1 MQNKNTEVDFS
12 NQKFY
17 IGLDVHKKSWKITV
31 RTNQMELK
39 TLSMNP
45 QPEELVKYLQK
56 NYPEGEYLS
65 VYEAGFCGYWID
77 KQLRQLGIRNIVV
90 NGADVPSKSKERI
103 NKDDII
109 DSRKLARELENGTL
123 QGIYIPSDYYE
134 GIRSLCRLRYSVTKE
149 QTRIKTRIKS
159 LLTYY
164 GKDFPE
170 NYECKN
176 WSGRFINFLE
186 GIEFNQ
192 VTAKQTLNHLLKEL
206 RDKKQRLAEIIRE
219 LRDSTKEAGIGE
231 KIKQIMSIPGIS
243 FITAITFYTEIMDM
257 KRFKRLDELCS
268 FVGLVPATHS
278 SGDRERVL
286 GLSNRQS
293 KYLRNLLFES
303 SWVAVRNDP
312 ALTMKFGELT
322 KRMVK
327 QKAIVRIARKI
338 LNRMR
343 HIWLN
348 DTEYV
353 KALIQ

>member
-12 NQKFY
+12 NQRFY
-17 IGLDVHKKSWKITV
+17 IGLDVHKKSWKITI

-39 TLSMNP
+39 TFSMDP
-45 QPEELVKYLQK
+45 RPEELLKYIQR
-56 NYPEGEYLS
+56 NYPNGEYLS

-77 KQLRQLGIRNIVV
+77 KQLRQLGIKNIVV

-123 QGIYIPSDYYE
+123 KGIYIPNDFYE
-134 GIRSLCRLRYSVTKE
+134 GIRSLCRLRYSITKE

-206 RDKKQRLAEIIRE
+206 KDKKQRLAEIIRE
-219 LRDSTKEAGIGE
+219 LRDSTKEAGIGG

-257 KRFKRLDELCS
+257 RRFKRLDELCS
-268 FVGLVPATHS
+268 FVGLVPATYS

-303 SWVAVRNDP
+303 SWVAIRNDP
-312 ALTMKFGELT
+312 ALMMKFGELT
-322 KRMVK
+322 QRMVK

-353 KALIQ
+353 IALVQ

>member
-1 MQNKNTEVDFS
+1 MQNKNTEVNFS
-12 NQKFY
+12 NQRFF
-17 IGLDVHKKSWKITV
+17 IGLDVHKKSWKITL

-39 TLSMNP
+39 TFSMDP
-45 QPEELVKYLQK
+45 RPEELLKYLQR
-56 NYPEGEYLS
+56 NYPNGEYLS

-77 KQLRQLGIRNIVV
+77 KQLRQLGIQNIVV

-123 QGIYIPSDYYE
+123 KGIYIPNDFYE

-164 GKDFPE
+164 GKGFPE

-206 RDKKQRLAEIIRE
+206 KDKKQRLAEIIRQ
-219 LRDSTKEAGIGE
+219 LRDSTKEAGIGG
-231 KIKQIMSIPGIS
+231 KIKQLMSIPGIS

-278 SGDRERVL
+278 SGDRERIL

-322 KRMVK
+322 QRMVK
-327 QKAIVRIARKI
+327 QKAVVRIARKI

-353 KALIQ
+353 IALIQ

>member
-12 NQKFY
+12 NQKFF
-17 IGLDVHKKSWKITV
+17 IGLDVHKKSWKVTV

-39 TLSMNP
+39 TFSMNP

-56 NYPEGEYLS
+56 NYPNGKYYS

-77 KQLRQLGIRNIVV
+77 KQLRQQGIHNMVV

-103 NKDDII
+103 SKDDII
-109 DSRKLARELENGTL
+109 DSRKLARELENGAL
-123 QGIYIPSDYYE
+123 QGIYIPNDYHE
-134 GIRSLCRLRYSVTKE
+134 AIRSLCRLRYSVTKE
-149 QTRIKTRIKS
+149 QVRTKIRIKS
-159 LLTYY
+159 LLNYY

-170 NYECKN
+170 NYECRN

-206 RDKKQRLAEIIRE
+206 KAKKQRLAEIIRE

-231 KIKQIMSIPGIS
+231 KIKQLMSIPGIS

-257 KRFKRLDELCS
+257 RRFKRLDELCS

-278 SGDRERVL
+278 SGDKERIL

-312 ALTMKFGELT
+312 ALMIKFGELT
-322 KRMVK
+322 QRMAK

-348 DTEYV
+348 DDEYV
-353 KALIQ
+353 LALIQ

>member
-12 NQKFY
+12 NQRFF
-17 IGLDVHKKSWKITV
+17 IGLDVHKRSWKITV

-39 TLSMNP
+39 TFSMNP
-45 QPEELVKYLQK
+45 QPEELVKYLQR
-56 NYPEGEYLS
+56 NYPEGEYFS

-77 KQLRQLGIRNIVV
+77 KQLRQLGVKNIVV

-103 NKDDII
+103 NKDDVI

-123 QGIYIPSDYYE
+123 QGIYVPDDYYE

-206 RDKKQRLAEIIRE
+206 KNKKQRLAEIIRE

-231 KIKQIMSIPGIS
+231 KIKQLMSIPGIS

-278 SGDRERVL
+278 SGDRERIL

-322 KRMVK
+322 RRMVK

-353 KALIQ
+353 IALIQ

>member
-12 NQKFY
+12 NQKFFV
-17 IGLDVHKKSWKITV
+17 GLDVHKKSWKITI

-39 TLSMNP
+39 TFSMNP
-45 QPEELVKYLQK
+45 QPEKLVKYLQK
-56 NYPEGEYLS
+56 NYPNGKYYS

-77 KQLRQLGIRNIVV
+77 KHLRQRGIYNIVV

-103 NKDDII
+103 SKDDII
-109 DSRKLARELENGTL
+109 DSRKLARELENGAL
-123 QGIYIPSDYYE
+123 QGIYIPNDYHE
-134 GIRSLCRLRYSVTKE
+134 AIRSLCRLRYAVTKE
-149 QTRIKTRIKS
+149 QVRIKIRIKS
-159 LLTYY
+159 LLNYY

-170 NYECKN
+170 NYECRN

-192 VTAKQTLNHLLKEL
+192 VTVKQTLNHLLKEL
-206 RDKKQRLAEIIRE
+206 KDKKQRLAEIIRQ

-231 KIKQIMSIPGIS
+231 KIKQLMSIPGIS

-257 KRFKRLDELCS
+257 RRFKRLDELCS

-278 SGDRERVL
+278 SGDKERIL

-312 ALTMKFGELT
+312 ALMIKFGELT
-322 KRMVK
+322 QRMAK

-348 DTEYV
+348 DDEYV
-353 KALIQ
+353 LALIQ

>member
-1 MQNKNTEVDFS
+1 MQNKNIELNFS
-12 NQKFY
+12 NQRFF
-17 IGLDVHKKSWKITV
+17 IGLDVHKNSWKVTV

-39 TLSMNP
+39 TFSMNP
-45 QPEELVKYLQK
+45 QPEELVKYLQR
-56 NYPEGEYLS
+56 NYPEGEYFS

-77 KQLRQLGIRNIVV
+77 KQLREQGIKNIVV
-90 NGADVPSKSKERI
+90 NGADVPSRNKERV

-123 QGIYIPSDYYE
+123 NGIYIPNDYHE
-134 GIRSLCRLRYSVTKE
+134 GIRTLCRLRYSLTKE

-159 LLTYY
+159 LLSYY
-164 GKDFPE
+164 GKDCPE
-170 NYECKN
+170 NFELKN

-186 GIEFNQ
+186 GLEFNQ
-192 VTAKQTLNHLLKEL
+192 TTAKQTLNHLLKEL
-206 RDKKQRLAEIIRE
+206 KDKKQRLAEIIRE
-219 LRDSTKEAGIGE
+219 LRDGSKEAGIGE
-231 KIKQIMSIPGIS
+231 KIKQLMSIPGIS

-257 KRFKRLDELCS
+257 RRFKGLAELCG
-268 FVGLVPATHS
+268 FVGLVPSTYS
-278 SGDRERVL
+278 SGDKQRVI

-312 ALTMKFGELT
+312 ALMMKFCELT
-322 KRMVK
+322 QRMVK

-348 DTEYV
+348 ETEYV
-353 KALIQ
+353 IALIQ

>member
-1 MQNKNTEVDFS
+1 
-12 NQKFY
+12 
-17 IGLDVHKKSWKITV
+17 
-31 RTNQMELK
+31 
-39 TLSMNP
+39 
-45 QPEELVKYLQK
+45 
-56 NYPEGEYLS
+56 
-65 VYEAGFCGYWID
+65 
-77 KQLRQLGIRNIVV
+77 
-90 NGADVPSKSKERI
+90 
-103 NKDDII
+103 
-109 DSRKLARELENGTL
+109 
-123 QGIYIPSDYYE
+123 
-134 GIRSLCRLRYSVTKE
+134 LRYSVTKE

-206 RDKKQRLAEIIRE
+206 KDKKQRLAEIIRE
-219 LRDSTKEAGIGE
+219 LRSNTKEAGTEG
-231 KIKQIMSIPGIS
+231 KIKQLMSIPGIS

-268 FVGLVPATHS
+268 FVGLVPATYS

-322 KRMVK
+322 RRMVK